1 MTIGD
6 KIKRIRNFRGLTQKE
21 LGIALGFPE
30 TNADVRTAQ
39 YESGTR
45 TPKMELLSEIA
56 KVLDVSILNFHV
68 EVIGCA
74 EDIMQTFFWLDEASP
89 SAVNLFQMAKNP
101 KPENDNNSV
110 LYNDDDN
117 YPVHSPVGIW
127 FKYGLVND
135 FMKEWLIRK
144 EELRANKITRD
155 EYFEWKLNWPYTCD
169 SCGKF
174 VPKKAWRKPQ

>member
-30 TNADVRTAQ
+30 NNADVRTAQ

-45 TPKMELLSEIA
+45 TPKMELLSQIA
-56 KVLDVSILNFHV
+56 KVLDVNVLNFHI
-68 EVIGCA
+68 EEIGSA
-74 EDIMQTFFWLDEASP
+74 EDIIQTFFWLDEASP
-89 SAVNLFQMAKNP
+89 NAINLFQMAKNP
-101 KPENDNNSV
+101 KPTNDNTV
-110 LYNDDDN
+110 LYTDNDN
-117 YPVHSPVGIW
+117 FPAHSPVGIW

-144 EELRANKITRD
+144 EELSNGVITKD
-155 EYFEWKLNWPYTCD
+155 EYFEWKINWPYTCD
-169 SCGKF
+169 GCGKF
-174 VPKKAWRKPQ
+174 TPKKQWLKNQ